1 MFGSVKTSTL
11 LILAACLTNAGG
23 AEAGQQAGT
32 IAGTVR
38 VPNGRASNAVV
49 YLVSGRDYDVAL
61 QVEHPVIDQ
70 VSLRFSPSV
79 IVVLP
84 GTAVEFR
91 NSDPVFHNV
100 FSPGRSGE
108 KFDLG
113 RYPRNDSRS
122 HTFRA
127 DGAHVILC
135 HIHPEMV
142 AYVVVAPTPYFAIV
156 DGTGRFR
163 IDDVPPGRY
172 TIRVW
177 HRRVR
182 PFEEELVVRDGK
194 HLHLNLVL
202 TR

>member
-1 MFGSVKTSTL
+1 MKTSTL
-11 LILAACLTNAGG
+11 LILAACLTNAAG
-23 AEAGQQAGT
+23 AQARQQAGT
-32 IAGTVR
+32 ISGTVSVPGGR
-38 VPNGRASNAVV
+38 VSDAVV
-49 YLVSGRDYDVAL
+49 YLVSERNHDVAL
-61 QVEHPVIDQ
+61 QGKRHPLIDQ
-70 VSLRFSPSV
+70 VNLRFSPSV

-100 FSPGRSGE
+100 FSPGGSGE
-108 KFDLG
+108 RFDLG

-122 HTFRA
+122 HTFKA
-127 DGAHVILC
+127 HGAHVILC

-177 HRRVR
+177 QRRVR
-182 PFEEELVVRDGK
+182 PFEEELVVREGE